1 MEMYDFTDRVIA
13 YFDKQLVRRY
23 STLKGLM
30 LLSPE
35 EAVTIKNVNALY
47 KELGI
52 TARRMYLGIARK
64 TYESNLRTDANR
76 MIDEDWIDFWLT
88 AYDPVAKYV
97 YENEEDRKR
106 ARLIEALMASQT
118 RDKEI
123 DAAMRSMSLMFHIFA
138 VRITDE
144 ALIQALKDN
153 GDLTVRWCAEEDDR
167 TCGVCMNRDGHV
179 YPISRLPTKP
189 HNNCRCWVEPVSVL

>member
-30 LLSPE
+30 LLTPE
-35 EAVTIKNVNALY
+35 EADTINNVNQLY
-47 KELGI
+47 RELGI

-64 TYESNLRTDANR
+64 IYESNLRTDANR

-97 YENEEDRKR
+97 YSNEEDRKR
-106 ARLIEALMASQT
+106 GRLIEALMASQT

-153 GDLTVRWCAEEDDR
+153 GDMTVRWCAEEDDR
-167 TCGVCMNRDGHV
+167 TCGICMSRDGHV
-179 YPISRLPTKP
+179 YPITKLPQKP
-189 HNNCRCWVEPVSVL
+189 HINCRCWVEPVSVL

>member
-189 HNNCRCWVEPVSVL
+189 HINCRCWVEPVSVL